1 MLQEFTEKNLRRHPP
16 KGFTIVGHSPS
27 LTCFPGRTRNS
38 FELILIFILSVM
50 PAALFASVYLWGSS
64 FRISRSGA
72 QGVDQPIQFV
82 RQRRVHVSLN
92 YQPSTLNHSGGLF
105 SVAPVL
111 RQPARRHKPGK
122 LTRGRSDW
130 PPQFFAYWIFRR

>member
-72 QGVDQPIQFV
+72 QGVDQLIQFV
-82 RQRRVHVSLN
+82 RQRRVHVPLKITSR
-92 YQPSTLNHSGGLF
+92 TK
-105 SVAPVL
+105 
-111 RQPARRHKPGK
+111 PA
-122 LTRGRSDW
+122 TRS
-130 PPQFFAYWIFRR
+130 